1 MKLTFLP
8 FLTLI
13 CFCMS
18 CKSQNQSNMKEKFH
32 KLASSTKQIS
42 ESPYYLLKYDYEIC
56 RIEILINDKLLIKKN
71 NELDHTLGYI
81 PINHLL
87 VPNKTQNISLKIKSL
102 KNRSINEHSNFTIEI
117 VEFSS
122 KQDYLEKRFDNVN
135 QLLQYNLRKD
145 SISSIIGKKTFTK
158 KIPFTV
164 MKELKPVNLPRK
176 KLDVIPP
183 RKALKI
189 FVKLL

>member
-56 RIEILINDKLLIKKN
+56 RIEILINDKLLIKK
-71 NELDHTLGYI
+71 
-81 PINHLL
+81 
-87 VPNKTQNISLKIKSL
+87 
-102 KNRSINEHSNFTIEI
+102 
-117 VEFSS
+117 
-122 KQDYLEKRFDNVN
+122 KQ
-135 QLLQYNLRKD
+135 
-145 SISSIIGKKTFTK
+145 
-158 KIPFTV
+158 
-164 MKELKPVNLPRK
+164 
-176 KLDVIPP
+176 
-183 RKALKI
+183 
-189 FVKLL
+189 